1 LPKTNNPLFF
11 LILPRSG
18 FLVNGIGIIRILRLF
33 GVFATEF
40 ENGYYLCSYGESPSL
55 TSCHL
60 FDNACF
66 TSVLSLEALGMEIN
80 ISPNPLTQSSTIQ
93 IKNPLGLPVQI
104 EFFDL
109 LGRNLLQSAAFTN
122 FEIPVEALP
131 KGILLVNFKINNERV
146 HSVKL
151 INH

>member
-1 LPKTNNPLFF
+1 
-11 LILPRSG
+11 
-18 FLVNGIGIIRILRLF
+18 
-33 GVFATEF
+33 
-40 ENGYYLCSYGESPSL
+40 
-55 TSCHL
+55 
-60 FDNACF
+60 
-66 TSVLSLEALGMEIN
+66 MEIN